1 MRKQLLALLSALG
14 LAGSSSPAKAQTPQ
28 GSPPA
33 NTKSEST
40 VKVSKATQE
49 DAASKDAAKMT
60 KLESERKAGGIQ
72 VDDKRKIGKSQQE
85 GTAAEAKA
93 KIKLQSA
100 EGGHATSDV
109 VNEKLRK
116 AGAEQNATGLEHKHK
131 QTAAEKTAV
140 SQELTRKD
148 KWRKAQSETS
158 ASSAQIKGEKS
169 SAEANAQGSELAIKK
184 QQKVAAG
191 AAAAQSDA
199 NKKANQASPK

>member
-28 GSPPA
+28 GSQPA

-40 VKVSKATQE
+40 VKLTKKAQE

-72 VDDKRKIGKSQQE
+72 VDDKHKIGKTQQE
-85 GTAAEAKA
+85 NAAAEAKA
-93 KIKLQSA
+93 KHKVQSA

-116 AGAEQNATGLEHKHK
+116 ANAEQNATSLEDKHK
-131 QTAAEKTAV
+131 KTAAEKTAV
-140 SQELTRKD
+140 S
-148 KWRKAQSETS
+148 SE
-158 ASSAQIKGEKS
+158 
-169 SAEANAQGSELAIKK
+169 
-184 QQKVAAG
+184 
-191 AAAAQSDA
+191 A